1 MSGKQEADMMGQ
13 FPNVSNKQVTL
24 ANWRTSPF
32 NQWAFQHVREIVPS
46 ANIPNDASQIQN
58 HYREDNDFSSM
69 EIKLVGQRPLTYDE
83 FL

>member
-32 NQWAFQHVREIVPS
+32 NQWAFQHFVE
-46 ANIPNDASQIQN
+46 Q
-58 HYREDNDFSSM
+58 M
-69 EIKLVGQRPLTYDE
+69 LIKLQNGKMVKKI
-83 FL
+83 